1 MDKSFKME
9 GVKFPNEDLV
19 AISKKVPIRT
29 ACTLRV
35 TTRQWKDA
43 LSDSRME
50 NLFRQNKIYIKPVS
64 GAYIKN
70 GTLWMWGKNS
80 FGRENPLTHQPT
92 IVDVCGR
99 TIHKIVLG
107 MVCTLVLTEDK
118 QLYVWGDH
126 THFVRLHYHPWLF
139 SRDRFLDVCMGFDDT
154 FAGVSADGG
163 LYLWD
168 GQSSKALK
176 NFHIPETR
184 ILKCFFMP
192 WIFGFTTEKGVI
204 YLTNYG
210 VDIAVPTVEE
220 DFMIVDWK
228 EQLNFQIKMV
238 VHWEQTGGAIV
249 LSTNGGLYHIP
260 IGCDGDIVG
269 TVNILRKNVVKAIYR
284 LDIVP
289 RSGSFRALYCLTR
302 NGTLCYFKRDRYD
315 SQKILGYGKVFVDF
329 DVTYLADSGHR
340 IDTIDA
346 KGNITQFIV
355 DFSLH

>member
-9 GVKFPNEDLV
+9 GVKFPNENLV
-19 AISKKVPIRT
+19 AISKKVPMRT

-35 TTRQWKDA
+35 TTRQWKDV
-43 LSDSRME
+43 LSDSRMMG
-50 NLFRQNKIYIKPVS
+50 LFRQNKICIKSVS
-64 GAYIKN
+64 GATIKN
-70 GTLWMWGKNS
+70 GTLWMWGECCLGEAK
-80 FGRENPLTHQPT
+80 RLTHLPT
-92 IVDVCGR
+92 IVDVCGKNVY
-99 TIHKIVLG
+99 KIVLG
-107 MVCTLVLTEDK
+107 THCVLALTEDK
-118 QLYVWGDH
+118 QLYVWGYH
-126 THFVRLHYHPWLF
+126 KHFVCLHCNPTPL
-139 SRDRFLDVCMGFDDT
+139 SRDRFTDICIGTGDS
-154 FAGVSADGG
+154 FAGVSVEGG

-168 GQSSKALK
+168 GQSNKALI

-210 VDIAVPTVEE
+210 VNVAVEE

-238 VHWEQTGGAIV
+238 VYWEHNGSAIV

-284 LDIVP
+284 LDNVL
-289 RSGSFRALYCLTR
+289 RSGSVRALYCLTR

-340 IDTIDA
+340 IDAIDA
-346 KGNITQFIV
+346 KGDITQFMV
-355 DFSLH
+355 DFASH